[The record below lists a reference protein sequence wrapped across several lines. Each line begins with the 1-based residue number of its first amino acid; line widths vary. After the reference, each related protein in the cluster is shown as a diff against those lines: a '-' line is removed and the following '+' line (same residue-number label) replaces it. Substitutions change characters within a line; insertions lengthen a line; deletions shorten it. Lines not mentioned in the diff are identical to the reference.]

1 MGEAVSEKQIKDQ
14 GMALEAQRIFELLDE
29 YNMSEYELSLRTGI
43 SHGTICGWKSQH
55 KVPTTSSINKVC
67 KALNITRA
75 DFYTKGVFAT
85 KPEDPKD
92 QTRIEMRRYLNRIIA
107 NGDANVVL
115 PILQKLSTRS

>member
-1 MGEAVSEKQIKDQ
+1 MSEAVSEKQIKDQ

-43 SHGTICGWKSQH
+43 SHGTIRGWKNQH

-67 KALNITRA
+67 MALNITRA
-75 DFYTKGVFAT
+75 DFYTKGIFAI

-92 QTRIEMRRYLNRIIA
+92 QTRIQMRQYLNRIIA
-107 NGDANVVL
+107 NGDADVVL
-115 PILQKLSTRS
+115 LILQKLSTRT